1 MFLEKQIN
9 IGTNSN
15 TQKTIGADRVKVA
28 VPVSEVKERVENTIN
43 NLNSKF
49 YKVNPTTK
57 PIFHYNYKE
66 KVVFIDV
73 CVSKMLF
80 HNNLEEATEADF
92 NLFVNEIQNYAYGN
106 ELIIS
111 EESIKNASVWYL
123 EYGKNIFLDKKYSI
137 NAILSRL
144 GKALDKKGQ
153 TYEASKYYSNIGNNG
168 FSVALHTQNKKSIF
182 YDKTT
187 KEIYASKNQE
197 NKDIYKQILDKKLQV
212 LRVEL
217 KFLKKAS
224 VKENV
229 CKRLKKT
236 DITLI
241 DIWNSNLAQSIIKDF
256 WQEIHPNIPKKF
268 PKKAK
273 LIKYLD
279 KAVKEG
285 ISIQDIYLQY
295 ADNALKRELGNTLL
309 KQTLIPIK
317 SKLSSKAQQQKYS
330 ALQKKCRKYKNI
342 FAVKKDYS
350 IRKITEYIENFIAIR
365 LTRSEDFGHEEQI
378 IDIKGEF

>member
-1 MFLEKQIN
+1 MQLIKQIN

-28 VPVSEVKERVENTIN
+28 VPVSEVKERLENTIN

-49 YKVNPTTK
+49 YKANPTTK

-80 HNNLEEATEADF
+80 HNNLEEAIEADF
-92 NLFVNEIQNYAYGN
+92 NLFVDKIKHYAYENG
-106 ELIIS
+106 LIIS

-123 EYGKNIFLDKKYSI
+123 EYGKNILLDKKYSI

-197 NKDIYKQILDKKLQV
+197 NKNIYKQILDKNLQV

-224 VKENV
+224 VKENI

-256 WQEIHPNIPKKF
+256 WQETLYNMPQKIIKQDQ
-268 PKKAK
+268 
-273 LIKYLD
+273 LIKYFNR
-279 KAVKEG
+279 AVEEG
-285 ISIQDIYLQY
+285 LSIQ
-295 ADNALKRELGNTLL
+295 ETLL
-309 KQTLIPIK
+309 LYAYNDLVNKLGYSLSKRMFIPIK
-317 SKLSSKAQQQKYS
+317 TKLSSKARQQQYS
-330 ALQKKCRKYKNI
+330 ALRKKYRKNKHLFSI
-342 FAVKKDYS
+342 KKDYANN
-350 IRKITEYIENFIAIR
+350 KITEYIENFIAIR
-365 LTRSEDFGHEEQI
+365 LTRSEDFGYEEQI
-378 IDIKGEF
+378 VDIKGEF